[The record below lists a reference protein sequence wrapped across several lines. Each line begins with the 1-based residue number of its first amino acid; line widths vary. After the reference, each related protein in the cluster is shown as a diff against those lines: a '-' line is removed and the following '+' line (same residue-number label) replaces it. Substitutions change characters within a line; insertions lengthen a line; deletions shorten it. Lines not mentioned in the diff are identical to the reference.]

1 MTFYFI
7 YIIIYTEVE
16 KNLKYKRKGTSTL
29 KFKKICT
36 KVEFLEKQEGGNW
49 IESTVIIAGRIA
61 KNKLTGYGVI
71 QSVSY
76 LKCDVEISDAIVN
89 QYANITEISQ

>member
-1 MTFYFI
+1 M
-7 YIIIYTEVE
+7 
-16 KNLKYKRKGTSTL
+16 

-36 KVEFLEKQEGGNW
+36 KVEFLEKQEDGNW
-49 IESTVIIAGRIA
+49 IEKVDIIAGRIP
-61 KNKLTGYGVI
+61 KSKLTCDGVI

-76 LKCDVEISDAIVN
+76 LKCDVELPDAIVN

>member
-16 KNLKYKRKGTSTL
+16 KNLKYKRKGTLTM

-36 KVEFLEKQEGGNW
+36 KVKFLEEQEDGNW
-49 IESTVIIAGRIA
+49 IESTDIIAGRIA
-61 KNKLTGYGVI
+61 KSKLTGYGVI
-71 QSVSY
+71 LSVSY
-76 LKCDVEISDAIVN
+76 PKCDVEIPDAIAN
-89 QYANITEISQ
+89 QYVNITEISQ

>member
-16 KNLKYKRKGTSTL
+16 KNLKYKRKGALTI

-36 KVEFLEKQEGGNW
+36 KVEFLEKQEDGNW
-49 IESTVIIAGRIA
+49 IESVDIIAGRIA
-61 KNKLTGYGVI
+61 KSKLTGYGVI

-76 LKCDVEISDAIVN
+76 PKCDVEIPDAIVN

>member
-1 MTFYFI
+1 M
-7 YIIIYTEVE
+7 
-16 KNLKYKRKGTSTL
+16 

-36 KVEFLEKQEGGNW
+36 KVEFLEKQEDEKW
-49 IESTVIIAGRIA
+49 IESTDIIAGRIA
-61 KNKLTGYGVI
+61 KSKLTGYGAI

-76 LKCDVEISDAIVN
+76 LKCDVEIPDAIVN